1 MNNIEYNE
9 YNLNHIDVELLYIE
23 LLYIF
28 AILLG
33 IWILISM
40 SSNLSGYNQVYNQPS
55 LTDDKSN
62 DKYRLTFKLNCQ
74 LLYNNIQPSRGWLTY
89 NRFPENHQGHLTF
102 EDRKNLVDIL
112 SSSDLESKYR
122 FGSSLGTIYIK
133 DTNNYPVTD
142 PNMIAVVMVAE
153 SQKGERS

>member
-1 MNNIEYNE
+1 MKDVRYNDHHLNHTNMNNIGYNE
-9 YNLNHIDVELLYIE
+9 YSLNHIDVELLYIE

-33 IWILISM
+33 ICVLILM

-74 LLYNNIQPSRGWLTY
+74 LLYNNIQPSRG
-89 NRFPENHQGHLTF
+89 
-102 EDRKNLVDIL
+102 
-112 SSSDLESKYR
+112 
-122 FGSSLGTIYIK
+122 
-133 DTNNYPVTD
+133 
-142 PNMIAVVMVAE
+142 
-153 SQKGERS
+153 